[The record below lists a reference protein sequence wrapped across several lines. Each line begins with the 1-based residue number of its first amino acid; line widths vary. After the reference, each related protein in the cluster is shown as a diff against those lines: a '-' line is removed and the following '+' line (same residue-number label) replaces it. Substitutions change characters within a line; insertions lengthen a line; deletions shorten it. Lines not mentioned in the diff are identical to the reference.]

1 MKLKFCYNQ
10 DVTNSILGKQVQEG
24 GVPMRK
30 FLILFIVPV
39 MINILFIVPVM
50 INVVSY
56 LIYKLLDWYLNW

>member
-1 MKLKFCYNQ
+1 MKFKFCYNQ

-30 FLILFIVPV
+30 FLILFIIPV
-39 MINILFIVPVM
+39 T

>member
-30 FLILFIVPV
+30 FLILFIIPV
-39 MINILFIVPVM
+39 T

-56 LIYKLLDWYLNW
+56 LIYKLGYRTKRVGTLIPIIER

>member
-24 GVPMRK
+24 GIPMRK
-30 FLILFIVPV
+30 FLILFIIPV
-39 MINILFIVPVM
+39 T

>member
-1 MKLKFCYNQ
+1 MKFKFCYNQ

-39 MINILFIVPVM
+39 MIN
-50 INVVSY
+50 VVSY